1 VGHCGVISLE
11 IGGSW
16 VFLAVSP
23 ECAVGCAQVEVCKY
37 KGNEQVTFPG
47 FAANETHL
55 LSIAF
60 PNHGMREIPES
71 RVVSV
76 LSSTII
82 APAVP
87 LQSTQNPSQRILI
100 SQGH

>member
-1 VGHCGVISLE
+1 MGHCGVISLE

-16 VFLAVSP
+16 VFL
-23 ECAVGCAQVEVCKY
+23 KY
-37 KGNEQVTFPG
+37 VNTKELNNHAGG
-47 FAANETHL
+47 FTANETHL

-60 PNHGMREIPES
+60 QNHGMREIPES